1 MPQSTKQINEGEG
14 AQAATEQLLEE
25 ASPQQ
30 NNFMFKP
37 IDESSMG
44 GESVTPQHENTRPVE
59 QAFGETVT
67 ELDMRS
73 EESKDYG
80 I

>member
-1 MPQSTKQINEGEG
+1 
-14 AQAATEQLLEE
+14 
-25 ASPQQ
+25 
-30 NNFMFKP
+30 MFKP